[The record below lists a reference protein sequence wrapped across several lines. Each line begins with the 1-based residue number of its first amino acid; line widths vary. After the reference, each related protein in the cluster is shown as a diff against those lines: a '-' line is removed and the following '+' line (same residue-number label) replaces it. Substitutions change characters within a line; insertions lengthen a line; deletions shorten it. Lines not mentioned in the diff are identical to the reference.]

1 MMAGGTFLE
10 KKFPPHPLQKT
21 YGKRN
26 KLNLLGRQK
35 DYNQNLSI
43 GQL

>member
-21 YGKRN
+21 FWEFFENEVDTACIAG
-26 KLNLLGRQK
+26 
-35 DYNQNLSI
+35 
-43 GQL
+43 